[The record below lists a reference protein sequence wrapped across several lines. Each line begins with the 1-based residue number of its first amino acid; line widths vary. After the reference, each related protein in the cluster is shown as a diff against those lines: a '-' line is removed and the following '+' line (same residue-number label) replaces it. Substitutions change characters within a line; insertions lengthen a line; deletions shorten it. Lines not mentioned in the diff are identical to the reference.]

1 MKKSEDHV
9 RRCRCHKAIINVERD
24 ENGFV
29 VKRFCMARYGEI
41 PKERTY
47 LSTHGSTGEI
57 IVGPEPDV
65 QRGAKLHD

>member
-1 MKKSEDHV
+1 MDG
-9 RRCRCHKAIINVERD
+9 ATAMQNGTGGIGVERD
-24 ENGFV
+24 ENGVV

-47 LSTHGSTGEI
+47 LSTVGSTDEI
-57 IVGPEPDV
+57 MIDPGPDV